1 MPALRTTA
9 LAFATLI
16 ATQACSKE
24 SQTDKPVE
32 TKTAEGQLSAS
43 ISGDSADKRGVA
55 LVRVVNA
62 SSTSKDLQVRADDMR
77 MFPAVAFKKV
87 SPYTSIDQT
96 WAAFQVG
103 DSSASSYTPLS
114 TNRELLTD
122 GHRYTLVVLRSEDG
136 TKYETKVIKD
146 VIENE
151 SGKARLRVINA
162 APGAGEI
169 QVYERSGEKL
179 FGDVDYGDD
188 DGFKSIA
195 PWTGM
200 LDIKSK
206 DSKTTLFS
214 TPAMTLE
221 AGKSYTVVVTRS
233 AKGKVDAFWF
243 EDSQVP

>member
-1 MPALRTTA
+1 MPAFRTTA
-9 LAFATLI
+9 LAFATII
-16 ATQACSKE
+16 ATQACAKE

-32 TKTAEGQLSAS
+32 TKTADGQLSAS

-62 SSTSKDLQVRADDMR
+62 SSTAKDLQVRADDQR
-77 MFPAVAFKKV
+77 MFPAVKFKQV
-87 SPYTSIDQT
+87 SAYTPIDQT
-96 WAAFQVG
+96 WATFQVG
-103 DSSASSYTPLS
+103 DSSGSAYAPLS

-122 GHRYTLVVLRSEDG
+122 GHRYTVVVLRSEDG
-136 TKYETKVIKD
+136 TKYETKVLKD

-151 SGKARLRVINA
+151 SGKARLRVVHA

-169 QVYERSGEKL
+169 QVYERNGEKI
-179 FGDVDYGDD
+179 FGDVDYGDE
-188 DGFKSIA
+188 DGFKSLP

-206 DSKTTLFS
+206 DNKTTLFT

-221 AGKSYTVVVTRS
+221 AGKSYTVVITRS
-233 AKGKVDAFWF
+233 AKGKLDGFWF